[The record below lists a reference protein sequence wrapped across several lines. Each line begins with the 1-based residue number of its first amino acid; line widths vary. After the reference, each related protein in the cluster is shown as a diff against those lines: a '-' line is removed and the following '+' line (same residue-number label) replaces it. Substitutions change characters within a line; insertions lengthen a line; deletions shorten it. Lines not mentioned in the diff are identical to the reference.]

1 MRIRLIETKAT
12 SFNVYDHA
20 KLPRLGLP
28 LIGRI
33 LANQGH
39 DVKIYVET
47 LAPIDWDDLAE
58 ADLIGFSTTTG
69 TTPPAFTM
77 ADKLREQGKPVVF
90 GGAHVTFLAD
100 EALEHADYV
109 VRGEG
114 HAAMTE
120 LIDALENGGD
130 LSDIPGLSYHGPD
143 GHVHNP
149 DRPNC
154 PNEEFAALPWPDMT
168 LIEGHEGMFTV
179 PIMTQW
185 GCPFNCNFCSVIKMF
200 GRRVRARLVEDVLD
214 ELETVPPGKD
224 VFFYDD
230 NFVVNKRRTKELLRG
245 MLKRGV
251 TPAWSAQMRA
261 EAIYKDKRTGEWD
274 TELLELM
281 RDTNCSWVYCGFE
294 SVNPAALE
302 EFNKSQTVEDIQ
314 DSIRAFHAYN
324 IPIHGMFVL
333 GCDSDTPETIRTTVD
348 FAIDNEIDTV
358 QFLTIVPLPGTE
370 FYELMKAEDRIISYN
385 WELYDG
391 HRVVIEPKNMSPY
404 ELQMAAFQGMLRF
417 YAPRRAFRLLLRNIR
432 HELPFLIGLF
442 FRERKVRIAI
452 PKVALMALIPKLRLN
467 IPTVLQ
473 KAIDD
478 SRKWM
483 RLRSVF
489 IIPMF
494 RRYAYHHT
502 RQGLHLLE
510 NQKHIAWLRTLT
522 RPRQRS
528 SEMA

>member
-12 SFNVYDHA
+12 SFNVYDHS

-28 LIGRI
+28 LIGRM
-33 LANQGH
+33 LADRGH

-47 LAPIDWDDLAE
+47 LAPIDWDDLAK
-58 ADLIGFSTTTG
+58 ADLIGFSTTSG
-69 TTPPAFTM
+69 TTPPAYKM
-77 ADKLREQGKPVVF
+77 ADKLRSQGKTVVF
-90 GGAHVTFLAD
+90 GGSHVTFMQD

-114 HAAMTE
+114 HATIVQ
-120 LIDALENGGD
+120 LIEVLENGGD
-130 LSDIPGLSYHGPD
+130 LSEIAGLSYHGPD
-143 GHVHNP
+143 GHVHNI

-154 PNEEFAALPWPDMT
+154 PNEEFAALPWPDTT
-168 LIEGHEGMFTV
+168 LIEGHEDMFTV

-200 GRRVRARLVEDVLD
+200 GRKVRSRSVEDVLD
-214 ELETVPPGKD
+214 ELETIPKDKD

-230 NFVVNKRRTKELLRG
+230 NFVVDKRRTKALLRG
-245 MLKRGV
+245 MLERGLNI
-251 TPAWSAQMRA
+251 PWSAQMRA
-261 EAIYKDKRTGEWD
+261 EAVYKNKKTGEWD

-281 RDTNCSWVYCGFE
+281 RDTNCGWVYCGFE

-302 EFNKSQTVEDIQ
+302 EYNKSQTVEDIQ
-314 DSIRAFHAYN
+314 DSIKAFHAYN

-333 GCDSDTPETIRTTVD
+333 GCDSDTLETIRTTVD

-358 QFLTIVPLPGTE
+358 QFMTIIPFPGTE
-370 FYELMKAEDRIISYN
+370 FYDQMQAEDRIISHD
-385 WELYDG
+385 WGLYDG

-404 ELQMAAFQGMLRF
+404 ELQMASFQAMLRF
-417 YAPRRAFRLLLRNIR
+417 YAPRRAFRMLLRNIR
-432 HELPFLIGLF
+432 HELPFLFDLF

-452 PKVALMALIPKLRLN
+452 PKVAVMALIPKLRLN
-467 IPTVLQ
+467 IPIVLQ
-473 KAIDD
+473 NALDK
-478 SRKWM
+478 RKWM

-494 RRYAYHHT
+494 RQYAYHHT
-502 RQGLHLLE
+502 KQGLHLLE
-510 NQKHIAWLRTLT
+510 NQKHIAWLRTMT
-522 RPRQRS
+522 RPRRRS
-528 SEMA
+528 NEMA